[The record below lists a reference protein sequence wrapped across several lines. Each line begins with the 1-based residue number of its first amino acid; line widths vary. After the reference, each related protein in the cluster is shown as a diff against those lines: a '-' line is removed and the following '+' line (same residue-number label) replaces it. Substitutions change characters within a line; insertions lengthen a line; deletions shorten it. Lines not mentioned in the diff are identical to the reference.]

1 MAMAA
6 KNTSTMLTQVFPVA
20 LLAVLLLGP
29 AGPGARA
36 QELRLVPDGDVFD
49 CVDFAVDLVLV
60 DAGEP
65 VFGYQVSLSFPA
77 GSFEPRRFE
86 AENQDWSVRRSGR
99 FPFAPA
105 SPCEPW
111 ADGDATDRILIA
123 ATVYPDPG
131 MVDRPVADAAE
142 GVELVL
148 GRIIFRSMRGS
159 AGGVLSASASDCAG
173 SPVSFPTAFF
183 NADGQTRTVHSEALV
198 VPVLRTEVE
207 DLSCSIAESVVELR
221 WSAQP
226 ALESVRID
234 RDGETIATASA
245 TAGLHLD
252 EPGPGLHRYDIIGI
266 LSDGREACAVSC
278 TAEVIFAVE
287 DVAFLRG
294 DADGSGGVNL
304 TDGIQ
309 ILRYLYQAG
318 PMDCLDA
325 ADANDSGA
333 VEIADAIFLLNYIFQ
348 SGEAIPPPHPAA
360 GTDPTPDALDCG
372 PAA

>member
-1 MAMAA
+1 M
-6 KNTSTMLTQVFPVA
+6 
-20 LLAVLLLGP
+20 
-29 AGPGARA
+29 
-36 QELRLVPDGDVFD
+36 
-49 CVDFAVDLVLV
+49 
-60 DAGEP
+60 
-65 VFGYQVSLSFPA
+65 
-77 GSFEPRRFE
+77 
-86 AENQDWSVRRSGR
+86 
-99 FPFAPA
+99 
-105 SPCEPW
+105 
-111 ADGDATDRILIA
+111 
-123 ATVYPDPG
+123 
-131 MVDRPVADAAE
+131 
-142 GVELVL
+142 ELVL

>member
-1 MAMAA
+1 MSLPRDLVANRRRGGNIEVGFESRSQMSCGPVRRRSLLNQGTFVLSMAA
-6 KNTSTMLTQVFPVA
+6 KNMSTMLTQVFPVA
-20 LLAVLLLGP
+20 LLTVLLLGP
-29 AGPGARA
+29 AGSGALA

-65 VFGYQVSLSFPA
+65 VFGYQVSLSYPA

-86 AENQDWSVRRSGR
+86 VENQDWSVRRSGR

-207 DLSCSIAESVVELR
+207 DLSCSIVESVVELR

-245 TAGLHLD
+245 TACSGSASAA
-252 EPGPGLHRYDIIGI
+252 R
-266 LSDGREACAVSC
+266 SRTASCCASM
-278 TAEVIFAVE
+278 T
-287 DVAFLRG
+287 
-294 DADGSGGVNL
+294 
-304 TDGIQ
+304 
-309 ILRYLYQAG
+309 
-318 PMDCLDA
+318 
-325 ADANDSGA
+325 
-333 VEIADAIFLLNYIFQ
+333 
-348 SGEAIPPPHPAA
+348 
-360 GTDPTPDALDCG
+360 
-372 PAA
+372 

>member
-1 MAMAA
+1 MAE
-6 KNTSTMLTQVFPVA
+6 KNMSTMLKQVFLVVLLAA
-20 LLAVLLLGP
+20 LLFSS

-65 VFGYQVSLSFPA
+65 VFGYQVSLSYPA
-77 GSFEPRRFE
+77 GSFEPVSFE
-86 AENQDWSVRRSGR
+86 AESQDWSVRRSGR

-123 ATVYPDPG
+123 STVYPDPG
-131 MVDRPVADAAE
+131 MAARPVADAVE
-142 GVELVL
+142 GAELVL
-148 GRIIFRSMRGS
+148 GRIIFRSARGS
-159 AGGVLSASASDCAG
+159 AGGVLSALASDCPG
-173 SPVSFPTAFF
+173 SPVAFPTAFF

-207 DLSCSIAESVVELR
+207 NLSCAIAESVVELR
-221 WSAQP
+221 WVAPP

-252 EPGPGLHRYDIIGI
+252 EPGPGLYRYDVIGI
-266 LSDGREACAVSC
+266 LSDGRETCAVSC
-278 TAEVIFAVE
+278 TAEVIFAAE

-294 DADGSGGVNL
+294 DADGNGRVNL

-318 PMDCLDA
+318 SMSCLDA
-325 ADANDSGA
+325 ADANDSGT
-333 VEIADAIFLLNYIFQ
+333 VEIADTIYLLNYIFQ
-348 SGEAIPPPHPAA
+348 SGAAIPPPHPAA

-372 PAA
+372 PAL